1 MQKWRQWETASKADW
16 RTALER
22 EAVIRVL
29 AEEHEL
35 TGERIREA
43 MQRLNL
49 SRSVIYK
56 LLPRFRQTTS
66 NLIPASLETGT
77 SIMHGPTANE
87 THCAGEWILVCR
99 QSTI

>member
-16 RTALER
+16 KTALER

-35 TGERIREA
+35 TGERVREA

-56 LLPRFRQTTS
+56 LLHRFRQRPQTS
-66 NLIPASLETGT
+66 SLLPWKRGLRSCMVPPRTGRAAL
-77 SIMHGPTANE
+77 AN
-87 THCAGEWILVCR
+87 GF
-99 QSTI
+99 